1 MYGQRIFTRNNFC
14 MFFSIWQDIAG
25 RGGVGGGYR
34 CGRDDF
40 VCLHPLS
47 ISPVLQVWTRNY
59 FFFSIWLPLKKGAKC
74 SIGAHCVLGLTRPM
88 VGWTAPLLVP
98 PRPSLVKLQVK
109 MFPTWGN
116 VTPPH
121 WCVTPPLGNVTPFWL
136 VTPMDITPTPSD
148 LSPSHGSP
156 WMSPPLTWIYRKT
169 SPPLAVHGNGG
180 IEVPWPLWPKLWFMF
195 RFAFT
200 THVRLIFSRM
210 TFITHA
216 ISTGTQNFT
225 LVFFSSLHNPK
236 TSLSANLFHF
246 QHLGEV
252 L

>member
-121 WCVTPPLGNVTPFWL
+121 WCVTPPWEMSP
-136 VTPMDITPTPSD
+136 PSD
-148 LSPSHGSP
+148 LSPPWISP
-156 WMSPPLTWIYRKT
+156 QPPLTCH
-169 SPPLAVHGNGG
+169 PPMDLHGCHPPWLGY
-180 IEVPWPLWPKLWFMF
+180 IEKHPPPWRCTAMAASKYLGLCGQNSGLCSVLPSL
-195 RFAFT
+195 
-200 THVRLIFSRM
+200 RM
-210 TFITHA
+210 Y
-216 ISTGTQNFT
+216 G
-225 LVFFSSLHNPK
+225 
-236 TSLSANLFHF
+236 
-246 QHLGEV
+246 
-252 L
+252 